1 MASKT
6 YIVMKDGEETGKLKT
21 LTAAKKQAD
30 EEGAEVFCGGK
41 CVYRGKNVP
50 SEGTGGSST
59 VGKAATE
66 DTAEASAYETQASDL
81 PAKEANGDD
90 KAEEEP
96 KPEPV
101 KDEPEQAI
109 IKAEPV
115 VAKKPAQPETEPVET
130 VRYRLTMLMNIRS
143 KPSLNAHIVSV
154 KPAGTVVRAVGIE
167 GDWLHL
173 SDGNYVLY
181 KDGKYAKKME
191 E

>member
-41 CVYRGKNVP
+41 CVYQGKIP
-50 SEGTGGSST
+50 EPEQGG
-59 VGKAATE
+59 
-66 DTAEASAYETQASDL
+66 EASNGALTSAGVSVSEA
-81 PAKEANGDD
+81 PKGAAKDEGVKDEALEGA
-90 KAEEEP
+90 AEEDS

>member
-41 CVYRGKNVP
+41 CVYRGKNVS
-50 SEGTGGSST
+50 SEGTGGSSAA
-59 VGKAATE
+59 GKAATE
-66 DTAEASAYETQASDL
+66 GTAEASVYETQASVL
-81 PAKEANGDD
+81 PAD

-101 KDEPEQAI
+101 KDETEQAI

-115 VAKKPAQPETEPVET
+115 VAKKPSQPETEPVEI

-143 KPSLNAHIVSV
+143 KPSLNAHIASV
-154 KPAGTVVRAVGIE
+154 KPAGTVVRTVGIE

>member
-41 CVYRGKNVP
+41 CVYRGKNVS
-50 SEGTGGSST
+50 SEGTGGSSAA
-59 VGKAATE
+59 GKAATE
-66 DTAEASAYETQASDL
+66 GTAEASTYETQASDL
-81 PAKEANGDD
+81 PAKEANGD
-90 KAEEEP
+90 ET
-96 KPEPV
+96 
-101 KDEPEQAI
+101 EQAI

-143 KPSLNAHIVSV
+143 KPSLNAHIASV
-154 KPAGTVVRAVGIE
+154 KPAGTVVRTVGIE